1 MPNLERAWTGWPV
14 LASIHPK
21 EVGAMPQSDSTPKRS
36 EAAQRFV
43 GLDVHKR
50 YLVATGIDRQ
60 GNQVFGP
67 HHVPIPR
74 LEEWIAKHLTPNDAV
89 VLEMTTNTWK
99 VHDLLA
105 PHVHSVT
112 VVHPPHVALIVRAQ
126 VKTDKKAALT
136 LAQLH
141 AAGLL
146 PAIWVPPQEVRE
158 LRALVAQR
166 QKMVRL
172 GAMTK
177 NRLHAL
183 LHSQHIQPPEGTALF
198 DPDTRSWWESLPL
211 TALELYRLQSD
222 LDTLDFAR
230 EQIKNLDRCLAE
242 TAAKDPRMPLLVQLP
257 GINLING
264 ITILAAIGEITRFPE
279 PKSLVGYAGLG
290 ARVHLSGE
298 LHVSGRITKAGRRDL
313 RRAMVEAANHA
324 VSCHPHW
331 KAEFE
336 RLERRKGRSKAVVAV
351 ARKLLV
357 AIWHILTKAE
367 ADRYA
372 VPQAVATSLFTLA
385 HRVRVQNL
393 PEGQSALEFTR
404 NQLDRLGIGQ
414 EVTHIPWGSKRFK
427 LPHSKLE

>member
-1 MPNLERAWTGWPV
+1 MPP
-14 LASIHPK
+14 
-21 EVGAMPQSDSTPKRS
+21 SDSTPKRS
-36 EAAQRFV
+36 EPAHRFI
-43 GLDVHKR
+43 GLDLHKY

-183 LHSQHIQPPEGTALF
+183 LLSQHIQPPEGTPLF

-211 TALELYRLQSD
+211 TALELYRL
-222 LDTLDFAR
+222 
-230 EQIKNLDRCLAE
+230 
-242 TAAKDPRMPLLVQLP
+242 
-257 GINLING
+257 
-264 ITILAAIGEITRFPE
+264 
-279 PKSLVGYAGLG
+279 
-290 ARVHLSGE
+290 
-298 LHVSGRITKAGRRDL
+298 
-313 RRAMVEAANHA
+313 
-324 VSCHPHW
+324 
-331 KAEFE
+331 
-336 RLERRKGRSKAVVAV
+336 
-351 ARKLLV
+351 
-357 AIWHILTKAE
+357 
-367 ADRYA
+367 
-372 VPQAVATSLFTLA
+372 
-385 HRVRVQNL
+385 
-393 PEGQSALEFTR
+393 
-404 NQLDRLGIGQ
+404 
-414 EVTHIPWGSKRFK
+414 
-427 LPHSKLE
+427 